1 MGETET
7 EVSSTEGRMTPDPT
21 SALIAACRE
30 LIQTLYPVIDVLQ
43 TELAGGTGHMALN
56 TASELDAL
64 GLEAG
69 NEDPGVPDRS
79 VPPAS

>member
-1 MGETET
+1 
-7 EVSSTEGRMTPDPT
+7 MTPDPT

-30 LIQTLYPVIDVLQ
+30 LIQTMYPVIDVLQ
-43 TELAGGTGHMALN
+43 TELAGGTGHLALN

-69 NEDPGVPDRS
+69 TGGPDVPARS